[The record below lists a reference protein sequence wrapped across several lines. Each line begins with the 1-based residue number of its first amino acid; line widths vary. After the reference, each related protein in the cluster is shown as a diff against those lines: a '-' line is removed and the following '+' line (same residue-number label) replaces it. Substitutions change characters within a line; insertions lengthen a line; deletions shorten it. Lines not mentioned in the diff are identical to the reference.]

1 MFEQGY
7 NNDNIF
13 YNKFNRN
20 WAEYFIEKI
29 NKDNNRKMSNII
41 E

>member
-1 MFEQGY
+1 MFEQGD

-13 YNKFNRN
+13 YNKCNRN
-20 WAEYFIEKI
+20 LAEYFIEKI